1 MQKHFVVLLSPGT
14 FVDEETMREIDSWD
28 TGQAMEMA
36 GGVLERYGATPYGFR
51 FITRA
56 RGPNDL
62 DSMVVAR
69 SRTYFLGG
77 KVETL
82 EEVEARNDPSERI
95 LRINMKTGGFS
106 VVVNTNSWKTVK
118 PLMEGDVVLDWK
130 EPPRLAP
137 VGD

>member
-1 MQKHFVVLLSPGT
+1 MQKHFVVFLSPGT
-14 FVDEETMREIDSWD
+14 FVDEESMREIDSWD
-28 TGQAMEMA
+28 TAMAMEMA
-36 GGVLERYGATPYGFR
+36 GGVLERHGATPYGFR

-56 RGPNDL
+56 RGPEDL

-82 EEVEARNDPSERI
+82 EEVEARNDPAERI
-95 LRINMKTGGFS
+95 LRLNMKTNGFS
-106 VVVNTNSWKTVK
+106 IVVNTNSWKTVK
-118 PLMEGDVVLDWK
+118 PLMEGDVVLDWTQP
-130 EPPRLAP
+130 ERPVP